1 MGGIFGSR
9 HLEVGILTGGIFGS
23 RHFHMWHFWKST
35 TKRSTA
41 YVCMYVGWQSNSA
54 DKSKAMVTGFLPI
67 GLNLSLIN
75 HFCDGLNLSLI
86 NHVRSDFSGV
96 TL

>member
-1 MGGIFGSR
+1 
-9 HLEVGILTGGIFGS
+9 
-23 RHFHMWHFWKST
+23 
-35 TKRSTA
+35 
-41 YVCMYVGWQSNSA
+41 MYVGWQSNSA